1 MRDTA
6 RMTMVVQRI
15 TSHRGDPEGG
25 HIVQD
30 TQTRGNGSGV
40 QSPVDNATYN
50 LLKALGEKLEAIETY
65 REYEQDGGEG
75 AELFRQ
81 MGQEDAEHAQQ
92 LLDALRR
99 QLGSS
104 S

>member
-1 MRDTA
+1 MTDQNATA
-6 RMTMVVQRI
+6 T
-15 TSHRGDPEGG
+15 
-25 HIVQD
+25 
-30 TQTRGNGSGV
+30 GS
-40 QSPVDNATYN
+40 PIDNATYN
-50 LLKALGEKLEAIETY
+50 IIKALGEKLEAIETY
-65 REYEQDGGEG
+65 RKYEQDGGEG

-81 MGQEDAEHAQQ
+81 MGQEDAQHAEQ

>member
-6 RMTMVVQRI
+6 RATMDAQRM

-50 LLKALGEKLEAIETY
+50 LIKALGEKLEAIEAY
-65 REYEQDGGEG
+65 RKYQQDGGPG
-75 AELFRQ
+75 AEIFQQLA
-81 MGQEDAEHAQQ
+81 QEDSQHAEQ
-92 LLDALRR
+92 LLDALRQ
-99 QLGSS
+99 QLGNR
-104 S
+104 

>member
-1 MRDTA
+1 
-6 RMTMVVQRI
+6 MTDQNQSG
-15 TSHRGDPEGG
+15 TS
-25 HIVQD
+25 
-30 TQTRGNGSGV
+30 
-40 QSPVDNATYN
+40 SPIDNATYN
-50 LLKALGEKLEAIETY
+50 IVKALGEKLEAIETY
-65 REYEQDGGEG
+65 RKYEQDGGEG

-81 MGQEDAEHAQQ
+81 MGQEDAQHAQQ

>member
-1 MRDTA
+1 MSDQNA
-6 RMTMVVQRI
+6 
-15 TSHRGDPEGG
+15 SA
-25 HIVQD
+25 
-30 TQTRGNGSGV
+30 S
-40 QSPVDNATYN
+40 SPIDNATYN
-50 LLKALGEKLEAIETY
+50 IIKALGEKLEAIETY
-65 REYEQDGGEG
+65 RKYEQDGGEG

-81 MGQEDAEHAQQ
+81 MGQEDAQHAEQ

>member
-1 MRDTA
+1 
-6 RMTMVVQRI
+6 MTDQNATT
-15 TSHRGDPEGG
+15 TS
-25 HIVQD
+25 
-30 TQTRGNGSGV
+30 
-40 QSPVDNATYN
+40 SPIDNATYN
-50 LLKALGEKLEAIETY
+50 IIKALGEKLEAIETY
-65 REYEQDGGEG
+65 RKYEQDGGEG

-81 MGQEDAEHAQQ
+81 MGEEDAQHAQQ